1 MDEYD
6 DRTESSDGFA
16 IFIVRHTQIFKA
28 MHEYDKTESSDGFV
42 IVMLKL
48 THSYVQ
54 SIQRIWR
61 QDWIEWCFCYPSSF
75 IHTHMLKAMDEYG
88 DKTEMN
94 DGFVIFMLKHAHMF
108 KAFNEY
114 DDKIR

>member
-42 IVMLKL
+42 IVMLK
-48 THSYVQ
+48 H
-54 SIQRIWR
+54 I
-61 QDWIEWCFCYPSSF
+61 
-75 IHTHMLKAMDEYG
+75 
-88 DKTEMN
+88 
-94 DGFVIFMLKHAHMF
+94 HMF

>member
-1 MDEYD
+1 
-6 DRTESSDGFA
+6 
-16 IFIVRHTQIFKA
+16 
-28 MHEYDKTESSDGFV
+28 
-42 IVMLKL
+42 
-48 THSYVQ
+48 
-54 SIQRIWR
+54 
-61 QDWIEWCFCYPSSF
+61 
-75 IHTHMLKAMDEYG
+75 MLKAMDEYG